1 MNFNHLKKIILKLK
15 NKSLPGMD
23 SHIPLVP
30 TERINV
36 IRNINDVKNYK
47 IASVAV
53 LLYPDINN
61 ITRLV
66 LIKRSNYTGTH
77 SGQIAFPGGKYEK
90 SDKSYEETSRRET
103 FEEIGVSKS
112 LYNKIT
118 NLSKIYIPPSN
129 YMVYPY
135 LFVSNSNLS
144 FTLDKREVNSIIL
157 PSVDEILNFEVQLG
171 KFEENINPYFHYD
184 NNKIWGATAMILNE
198 FIHLMTNKK

>member
-1 MNFNHLKKIILKLK
+1 M
-15 NKSLPGMD
+15 
-23 SHIPLVP
+23 VP

-144 FTLDKREVNSIIL
+144 FTLNKKEVKSIIL

-184 NNKIWGATAMILNE
+184 NNKIWGTTAMILNE

>member
-1 MNFNHLKKIILKLK
+1 MNFDHLKKIISKLK
-15 NKSLPGMD
+15 NKSLPGID

-30 TERINV
+30 IDRIND
-36 IRNINDVKNYK
+36 IGNINDVKNYK

-66 LIKRSNYTGTH
+66 LIKRSDCIGTH

-90 SDKSYEETSRRET
+90 SDNSYEETSRREK
-103 FEEIGVSKS
+103 FEEIGVSES
-112 LYNKIT
+112 LYYKIK
-118 NLSKIYIPPSN
+118 NMSKIYIPSSN

-135 LFVSNSNLS
+135 MFLSNSNLS
-144 FTLDKREVNSIIL
+144 FTLNRKEVKSIIL
-157 PSVDEILNFEVQLG
+157 PSVDEILNFEIHLG
-171 KFEENINPYFHYD
+171 KFKKNINPYFHYD
-184 NNKIWGATAMILNE
+184 NNKIWGATAMIVNE

>member
-1 MNFNHLKKIILKLK
+1 M
-15 NKSLPGMD
+15 
-23 SHIPLVP
+23 VP

-144 FTLDKREVNSIIL
+144 FTLNKKEVKSIIL